1 VRELGYLERPRK
13 SDPAAGRYRRVK
25 VVLSD
30 VALRQG
36 DSLVNTRTPSK
47 RSLSCHRRAAY
58 RKDDL
63 ESRENKWQSHPRDGQ
78 LYWTQLLQM
87 FQDHR
92 FQSSVTHSQLFPS
105 PQFHAICCHLSTSD
119 EKEVAGS
126 FRNPDDGSRGWGNL
140 VIRAARETVDTLSDQ
155 SRRRPMIMRSAGWLF
170 HLDLRR
176 CEKEAKEVKKT
187 ASLRRI

>member
-13 SDPAAGRYRRVK
+13 SDTAAGRDRRVK

-30 VALRQG
+30 VALRHG

-47 RSLSCHRRAAY
+47 RSLGCHPRAAY

-63 ESRENKWQSHPRDGQ
+63 ESRENKWQSHPRVGQ
-78 LYWTQLLQM
+78 LYWTRLLQM

-119 EKEVAGS
+119 EKEVVGP
-126 FRNPDDGSRGWGNL
+126 FEILTMLREGGGTL
-140 VIRAARETVDTLSDQ
+140 MIRAARDTVDTLSDQ

-170 HLDLRR
+170 HLDLSRM
-176 CEKEAKEVKKT
+176 
-187 ASLRRI
+187 